1 MNDTKI
7 KLQDIYNRL
16 DALFDEDGDWHTL
29 VKNTKLPLVMFLMIY
44 IISSK
49 NIIKYQ
55 NIITILKRMKRIDT

>member
-29 VKNTKLPLVMFLMIY
+29 VKKYETTISDVLDDLY
-44 IISSK
+44 HIIEE
-49 NIIKYQ
+49 YQ
-55 NIITILKRMKRIDT
+55 